1 MRGLVAYYT
10 KFGNGKRIAE
20 ALARGLAESGQDV
33 KVLPL
38 PGKVEGDFDFL
49 VVSSPTRLGRAMGPA
64 KKFVSGLKKGAWA
77 DKPFV
82 AIGTGVHGDEPS
94 GKRSD
99 AWPAGSADK
108 LYERLEKAGLKP
120 LMGPQKFW
128 VENTDDWKNANLLEG
143 EEDRAL
149 EVGHEIARQLSSI
162 SQS

>member
-1 MRGLVAYYT
+1 MRGLIAYYT

-20 ALARGLAESGQDV
+20 ALARGLEESGQDV
-33 KVLPL
+33 EVLQL
-38 PGKVEGDFDFL
+38 PGEVEGDFDFL
-49 VVSSPTRLGRAMGPA
+49 VVSSPTRMGRAMGPA
-64 KKFVSGLKKGAWA
+64 KKFISNLKKGAWA
-77 DKPFV
+77 GKPFIAV
-82 AIGTGVHGDEPS
+82 GTGTHGEEPS

-128 VENTDDWKNANLLEG
+128 VENRDDWKNAKLLEG

-149 EVGHEIARQLSSI
+149 EVGREIGRMLSAGN
-162 SQS
+162 